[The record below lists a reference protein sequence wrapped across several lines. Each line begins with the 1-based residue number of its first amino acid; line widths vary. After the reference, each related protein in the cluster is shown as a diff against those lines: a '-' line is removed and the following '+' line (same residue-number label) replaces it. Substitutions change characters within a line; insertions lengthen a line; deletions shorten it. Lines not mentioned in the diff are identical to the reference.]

1 MLHSYKGKKNKIFFM
16 KSVRL
21 HITIYSHVLNVL
33 FMILIARNLTLLYSH
48 VNIGNNI
55 VSLYGNNIVS
65 F

>member
-1 MLHSYKGKKNKIFFM
+1 M